1 MDIGRALPADL
12 TRDVLAQ
19 VLSYKTLYEA
29 LSRTVSDACIE
40 VDSSGRIVR
49 WNVAAEALTGYSAQ
63 SAIGTEL
70 REFLQDAVLL
80 DDLARLPIDG
90 PATEMRFSLHDHAG
104 KHIDVRGWV
113 SVLRSNDEVEGWL
126 LACVPARRID
136 EIEQLKNE
144 FVSTVSHELKTPLA
158 AVKAY
163 CSTLIS
169 NPSFDEERR
178 AEYLSVIDHESD
190 RLARS
195 IDDLLLV
202 TRVEAGQML
211 KRRVRLTLD
220 SILSRVVEQLAY
232 DPQRHEVVIQTNGVR
247 ISGDPDRIVDV
258 LVHVI
263 DNAIKYTPDG
273 GTIAIDAHEDDGHT
287 VVEVRDSGIGIA
299 SDHLPLIFDRFYR
312 VDSDLTS
319 SVGGSGLG
327 LYLVNSLVRAHGGN
341 VGVRSEP
348 GKGSTFTIKL
358 PVRE

>member
-12 TRDVLAQ
+12 TRDLLAE
-19 VLSYKTLYEA
+19 VLSYKALYEA

-40 VDSSGRIVR
+40 LDPEGRVVR
-49 WNVAAEALTGYSAQ
+49 WNIAAEALTGYSAHR
-63 SAIGTEL
+63 ALGTDFRDFLEDP
-70 REFLQDAVLL
+70 EFIETIAQ
-80 DDLARLPIDG
+80 LPIDG
-90 PATEMRFSLHDHAG
+90 RASEMRFSLLDHAG
-104 KHIDVRGWV
+104 KHIDVRGWI
-113 SVLRSNDEVEGWL
+113 SVLRNDGEIEGWL

-163 CSTLIS
+163 CSTLLA
-169 NPSFDEERR
+169 NPSFSQEQR

-211 KRRVRLTLD
+211 KRRVRLSLD
-220 SILSRVVEQLAY
+220 SILARVVEQLPH
-232 DPQRHEVVIQTNGVR
+232 DRERHEIVIQTDGVR

-273 GTIAIDAHEDDGHT
+273 GTVFVNAHEFDGNT
-287 VVEVRDSGIGIA
+287 IVEVRDQGIGIA

-312 VDSDLTS
+312 VDSELTS
-319 SVGGSGLG
+319 TVGGSGLG

-341 VGVRSEP
+341 VAVRSEP